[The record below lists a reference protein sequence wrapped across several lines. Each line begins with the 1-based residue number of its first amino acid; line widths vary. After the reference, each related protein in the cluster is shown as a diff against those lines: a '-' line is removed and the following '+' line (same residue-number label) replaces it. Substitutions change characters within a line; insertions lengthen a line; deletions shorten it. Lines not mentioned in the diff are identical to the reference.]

1 MKDKKYLLLG
11 LLLADLIAVY
21 FFLRTPVP
29 WISWTATFVL
39 AVSIWIFKNQW
50 KNYKNRDEESE

>member
-1 MKDKKYLLLG
+1 MKNKKYLLLG
-11 LLLADLIAVY
+11 LLVADLIAVY

-29 WISWTATFVL
+29 WIFWTATFVL

>member
-29 WISWTATFVL
+29 WIFWTATFVL
-39 AVSIWIFKNQW
+39 AVSIWIFKNLW
-50 KNYKNRDEESE
+50 KNYKNKDKDSE

>member
-1 MKDKKYLLLG
+1 MKDKKHLLLG
-11 LLLADLIAVY
+11 LLVADLIAVY

-29 WISWTATFVL
+29 WIFWTATFVL

-50 KNYKNRDEESE
+50 KNYKNRDRDSE

>member
-21 FFLRTPVP
+21 FFLRTHVP
-29 WISWTATFVL
+29 WIFWTATFVL

-50 KNYKNRDEESE
+50 KNYKNKDKDSE

>member
-11 LLLADLIAVY
+11 LLVADLIAVY

-29 WISWTATFVL
+29 WIFWTATFVL

-50 KNYKNRDEESE
+50 KNYKNSDEESE

>member
-11 LLLADLIAVY
+11 LLVADLIAVY

-29 WISWTATFVL
+29 WIFWTATFVL

>member
-1 MKDKKYLLLG
+1 MKDKKHLLLG
-11 LLLADLIAVY
+11 LLVADLIAVY

-29 WISWTATFVL
+29 WIFWTATFVL

>member
-11 LLLADLIAVY
+11 LLVADLIAVY

-29 WISWTATFVL
+29 WIFWTATFVL

-50 KNYKNRDEESE
+50 KYYKNRNKDSE

>member
-1 MKDKKYLLLG
+1 MKDKKYLPLG

-29 WISWTATFVL
+29 WIFGQLPSFL
-39 AVSIWIFKNQW
+39 PSPFGYLKSMEKLQ
-50 KNYKNRDEESE
+50 K

>member
-11 LLLADLIAVY
+11 LLVADLIAVY
-21 FFLRTPVP
+21 FFLQTPVP
-29 WISWTATFVL
+29 WIFWTATFVL

-50 KNYKNRDEESE
+50 KNYKNRDKDSE